1 MTVVEIAA
9 GIVIVAAV
17 FYDLF
22 QSVVLPRPA
31 IGKLYL
37 AQALIIR
44 LWIAYR
50 WLMTRGSRIDKREN
64 RLAIFGPLSLL
75 LLLAIWAVTL
85 VLGYGLIIDGLREQ
99 LRPAPTNFSTS
110 LWVSGSTLLPLAYG
124 EFVPVDVWARLVILA
139 EAATGVGLIA
149 LVISL
154 LFALYASFQ
163 QREELVV
170 TLDAL
175 AGAPPSGLYILE
187 TVAERRMPGEL
198 EETFDD
204 WRRWAAAVL
213 ESHLAYPIL
222 FFFRS
227 SHDNEAWVNSFG
239 AVMDAAT
246 LVLSTVEDQSDGP
259 AHLMFKVGGHLTED
273 IAWYFRI
280 RVEPDPLVERT
291 EFAQARERLIKSGY
305 RCRPEPDAWKEFA
318 RLRTRY
324 ASTVNQLAQNLAIVP
339 AEWIG
344 DRSYLPHRRRR
355 PRR

>member
-1 MTVVEIAA
+1 MTVAEIAA
-9 GIVIVAAV
+9 GVVIVAAV

-22 QSVVLPRPA
+22 QSVALPRPA

-44 LWIAYR
+44 VWRAWR

-85 VLGYGLIIDGLREQ
+85 MLGYGLIIDGLREQ
-99 LRPAPTNFSTS
+99 FRPAPTNFPTS

-124 EFVPVDVWARLVILA
+124 DIVPVGVWARLFILA
-139 EAATGVGLIA
+139 ETATGVGLIA

-187 TVAERRMPGEL
+187 TVAEHRMPAEL
-198 EETFDD
+198 QETFDD

-227 SHDNEAWVNSFG
+227 SHDNEAWVNSFA

-246 LVLSTVEDQSDGP
+246 LLISTVEDQSEGP

-273 IAWYFRI
+273 IAWYFRF
-280 RVEPDPLVERT
+280 RVESDPLVER
-291 EFAQARERLIKSGY
+291 
-305 RCRPEPDAWKEFA
+305 
-318 RLRTRY
+318 
-324 ASTVNQLAQNLAIVP
+324 
-339 AEWIG
+339 AEKV
-344 DRSYLPHRRRR
+344 
-355 PRR
+355 